1 MMLRILARS
10 EFATNIAG
18 LFRKLY
24 RASISAQQVSKSF
37 LVTLGVGITFG
48 FSFAYM
54 VLNVSSYASQE
65 YFLENAR
72 LGRLL
77 PSHPSSKP

>member
-1 MMLRILARS
+1 MMLRSLLRS
-10 EFATNIAG
+10 KFPKIDYFV
-18 LFRKLY
+18 LPKKICFFP
-24 RASISAQQVSKSF
+24 AQQVSKSF

-65 YFLENAR
+65 YYLENAR
-72 LGRLL
+72 LG
-77 PSHPSSKP
+77 

>member
-1 MMLRILARS
+1 MLRSLLRS
-10 EFATNIAG
+10 ELPKIDFFVLPKKYG
-18 LFRKLY
+18 FFP
-24 RASISAQQVSKSF
+24 AQQVSKSF

-65 YFLENAR
+65 YYLENAR
-72 LGRLL
+72 LG
-77 PSHPSSKP
+77 